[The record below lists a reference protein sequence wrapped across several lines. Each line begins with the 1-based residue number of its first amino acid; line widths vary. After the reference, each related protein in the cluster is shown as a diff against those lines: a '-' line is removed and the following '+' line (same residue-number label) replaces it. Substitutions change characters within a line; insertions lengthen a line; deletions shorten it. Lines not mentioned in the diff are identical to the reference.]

1 MTASNQKKLMFFGG
15 RAYPELAAEVADCM
29 GIEPGPARLYDFA
42 NGEIMVRYLE
52 SVRGCDAFVL
62 QSHTSPI
69 NQWIMEQLIMVDALK
84 RASAKRITV
93 VTPFFG
99 YARQDKKSRGR
110 EPISARLVADLFA
123 TAGADRLMAVDL
135 HTSQIQGFFDGP
147 VDHLFALPILAGYL
161 EGKLNVSNVTV
172 VAPDAGRVRVCE
184 RWTDRLG
191 CPLAIIHKRRDPDVA
206 NQVKVFEV
214 VGQVA
219 GRTCILVDDMIDT
232 GGTIAKAADAL
243 FDQGAERVIVA
254 ATHGVLSGPAIDIL
268 KNSRISEVVITNTLP
283 VQQEKRFDKLTVL
296 SIAPL
301 LARAINE
308 VFSDGSVTSLFDGQS
323 CRDMV
328 AAPGLRFVSTSC
340 QGPRPRPAIPR
351 FGGTGVNATSRDRP
365 LHGPRRQRPG

>member
-1 MTASNQKKLMFFGG
+1 MMAPGVKKLMIVSG
-15 RAYPELAAEVADCM
+15 RAYPELAEEVAASL
-29 GIEPGPARLYDFA
+29 GIEPTPSKLSDFA
-42 NGEIMVRYLE
+42 NGEIFVRFLD
-52 SVRGCDAFVL
+52 SVRGCDVFVL

-69 NQWIMEQLIMVDALK
+69 NEWIMEQLIMVDALK
-84 RASAKRITV
+84 RASARRITV
-93 VTPFFG
+93 VAPFFG

-135 HTSQIQGFFDGP
+135 HTAQIQGFFDGP

-161 EGKLNVSNVTV
+161 QAKLNVPNVTV

-214 VGQVA
+214 VGQVV

-243 FDQGAERVIVA
+243 FEQGAERVIVA
-254 ATHGVLSGPAIDIL
+254 ATHGVLSGPAVDIL

-283 VQQEKRFDKLTVL
+283 VPQEKRFDKLTVL

-323 CRDMV
+323 
-328 AAPGLRFVSTSC
+328 
-340 QGPRPRPAIPR
+340 
-351 FGGTGVNATSRDRP
+351 
-365 LHGPRRQRPG
+365 

>member
-1 MTASNQKKLMFFGG
+1 MAGSTGASDKRMMLFCG
-15 RAYPELAAEVADCM
+15 RAYPELGLEIGDYL
-29 GIEPGPARLYDFA
+29 GIQPTPTTLFDFA
-42 NGEIMVRYLE
+42 NGEIFVRFLE
-52 SVRGCDAFVL
+52 SVRGCDAFVF

-110 EPISARLVADLFA
+110 EPISARLMADLFL

-135 HTSQIQGFFDGP
+135 HTAQIQGFFDGP
-147 VDHLFALPILAGYL
+147 VDHLFALPILASYL
-161 EGKLNVSNVTV
+161 EGKLDLSQVTV

-206 NQVKVFEV
+206 NQVKVLEV
-214 VGQVA
+214 VGTVA

-232 GGTIAKAADAL
+232 GATIANAAEIL
-243 FDQGAERVIVA
+243 FAQHAARVIVT
-254 ATHGVLSGPAIDIL
+254 ATHGVLSGQAVDLL
-268 KNSRISEVVITNTLP
+268 KNSAISEVIVTNTLP
-283 VQQEKRFDKLTVL
+283 IQPEKQFDKLTVL

-301 LARAINE
+301 IARAITE
-308 VFSDGSVTSLFDGQS
+308 VFSQGSVTSLFDGQS
-323 CRDMV
+323 
-328 AAPGLRFVSTSC
+328 
-340 QGPRPRPAIPR
+340 
-351 FGGTGVNATSRDRP
+351 
-365 LHGPRRQRPG
+365 

>member
-1 MTASNQKKLMFFGG
+1 MSGMTAPNQKKMMLFGG
-15 RAYPELAAEVADCM
+15 RAFPELAAEVADCL
-29 GIEPGPARLYDFA
+29 GVETAPATLYDFA
-42 NGEIMVRYLE
+42 NGEIMVRFLE
-52 SVRGCDAFVL
+52 SVRGSDAFVL
-62 QSHTSPI
+62 QSHTAPI

-93 VTPFFG
+93 VMPFFG

-110 EPISARLVADLFA
+110 EPISARLIADLFA

-161 EGKLNVSNVTV
+161 ESKLNVRNVTV

-191 CPLAIIHKRRDPDVA
+191 TPLAIIHKRRDPDVP
-206 NQVKVFEV
+206 NQVKMFEV
-214 VGQVA
+214 VGHVK

-232 GGTIAKAADAL
+232 GGTIVKAADAL
-243 FDQGAERVIVA
+243 FEQGAERVIVA
-254 ATHGVLSGPAIDIL
+254 ATHGVLSGPAVDL
-268 KNSRISEVVITNTLP
+268 MKNSQISEVVITNTLP
-283 VQQEKRFDKLTVL
+283 VAQEKRFDKLTVL

-308 VFSDGSVTSLFDGQS
+308 VFNDGSVTSLFDGQS
-323 CRDMV
+323 
-328 AAPGLRFVSTSC
+328 
-340 QGPRPRPAIPR
+340 
-351 FGGTGVNATSRDRP
+351 
-365 LHGPRRQRPG
+365 